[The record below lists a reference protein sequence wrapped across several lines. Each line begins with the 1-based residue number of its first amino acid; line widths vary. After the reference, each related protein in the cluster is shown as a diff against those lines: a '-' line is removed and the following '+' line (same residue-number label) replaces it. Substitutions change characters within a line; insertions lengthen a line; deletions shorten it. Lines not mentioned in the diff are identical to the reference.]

1 MLSGPEV
8 AVGWLVDMSLVVAVM
23 VCSMGGAGGF
33 WTSVGG
39 VMEWWSLRY
48 EASGG
53 LAGEV
58 GMMSGAEVML
68 GSCASVGDAMWWQLG
83 LAGGGMGVWKFVSV

>member
-1 MLSGPEV
+1 M
-8 AVGWLVDMSLVVAVM
+8 
-23 VCSMGGAGGF
+23 
-33 WTSVGG
+33 
-39 VMEWWSLRY
+39 Y

-68 GSCASVGDAMWWQLG
+68 ESCASVGDAMWWQLG
-83 LAGGGMGVWKFVSV
+83 LAGGGVRVWGFVFV